1 MQECKAERE
10 VLVQGLF
17 FNANAKQGCK
27 WLRLSSIV
35 GPVSCFALGFIPA
48 CWAVLLWGDGELRK
62 EKPGAAHGGCC
73 ALGSLL
79 QLCLVPPH
87 CISVQSLPRLPLF
100 LFLLVC
106 LPGSYLA
113 LRFCVG
119 AKHHFAGMQSAPS
132 AQQPCP
138 NGAEMCWAPCAA
150 MHNARLSA
158 ASLTA
163 LLSPDFR
170 VAKCHVCT
178 RRAWMSL
185 ILGCVDVMWEQWH
198 TTTSRPGKEHLASLP
213 DPSPA
218 PPQHSLC
225 LKHSHTEFFQWS
237 NYKLHYNCSLVLF
250 CSISLTSCQMKYKA
264 GN

>member
-1 MQECKAERE
+1 MAPVIQHRGACFTLCFRVYSCLLSRAAVGGRGTEEGEAWGSTRRLLCAGIAAPA
-10 VLVQGLF
+10 VLGAAPLHCCAITPPSPTLSVPPGLF
-17 FNANAKQGCK
+17 P
-27 WLRLSSIV
+27 WL
-35 GPVSCFALGFIPA
+35 
-48 CWAVLLWGDGELRK
+48 
-62 EKPGAAHGGCC
+62 
-73 ALGSLL
+73 
-79 QLCLVPPH
+79 
-87 CISVQSLPRLPLF
+87 
-100 LFLLVC
+100 
-106 LPGSYLA
+106 LPGTA
-113 LRFCVG
+113 LLCG
-119 AKHHFAGMQSAPS
+119 AKHRFAGMQSAPS

-138 NGAEMCWAPCAA
+138 NGDETCWAPCAA
-150 MHNARLSA
+150 MHNAWLSA

-178 RRAWMSL
+178 GRVWMSL